1 MTQKRFFLV
10 ALMCM
15 IMSATSFASDRVI
28 TANQLPATAQTFI
41 NQTFPGATIM
51 YAEIDDGKYEVHLND
66 GTEINFDRKGNWDK
80 VDCKLKAV
88 PAHLIPATI
97 ASNVE
102 TQFSGTVITKIDKE
116 RYGYEIELSN
126 GLDLKFNRQGM
137 LSEIDD

>member
-15 IMSATSFASDRVI
+15 IMSATTFASDRVI
-28 TANQLPATAQTFI
+28 TANQLPAAAQTFI
-41 NQTFPGATIM
+41 NQTFPGASIM

-88 PAHLIPATI
+88 PTHLIPATI

>member
-1 MTQKRFFLV
+1 MTQKRFFFV

-15 IMSATSFASDRVI
+15 IMSATTFASDRVI
-28 TANQLPATAQTFI
+28 TANQLPAAAQTFI

>member
-1 MTQKRFFLV
+1 MTQKRLFLA
-10 ALMCM
+10 ALMCV
-15 IMSATSFASDRVI
+15 IMSATTFASDRVI
-28 TANQLPATAQTFI
+28 AVNQLPAAAQTFVD
-41 NQTFPGATIM
+41 QTFPGANIM

-88 PAHLIPATI
+88 PAHLIPAAI

-116 RYGYEIELSN
+116 RNGYEIELSN
-126 GLDLKFNRQGM
+126 GLDLKFNRQG
-137 LSEIDD
+137 LLIEIDD

>member
-15 IMSATSFASDRVI
+15 IMSATTFASDRVI
-28 TANQLPATAQTFI
+28 TANQLPAAAQTFI

>member
-15 IMSATSFASDRVI
+15 IMSATTFASDRVI
-28 TANQLPATAQTFI
+28 TANQLPAAAQTFI
-41 NQTFPGATIM
+41 NQTFPGASIM

-102 TQFSGTVITKIDKE
+102 TLFSGTVITKIDKE

>member
-1 MTQKRFFLV
+1 MTQKRLFLV

-15 IMSATSFASDRVI
+15 IMSATTFASDRVI
-28 TANQLPATAQTFI
+28 TANQLPAAAQTFI

>member
-1 MTQKRFFLV
+1 MTQKRLFLV

-15 IMSATSFASDRVI
+15 IMSATTFASDRVI
-28 TANQLPATAQTFI
+28 TANQLPAAAQTFI
-41 NQTFPGATIM
+41 NQTFPGASIM

>member
-15 IMSATSFASDRVI
+15 IMSATTFASDRVI

>member
-15 IMSATSFASDRVI
+15 IMSATTFASDRVI
-28 TANQLPATAQTFI
+28 TANQLPAAAQTFI
-41 NQTFPGATIM
+41 NQTFPGASIM

>member
-15 IMSATSFASDRVI
+15 IMSATTFASDRVI

-41 NQTFPGATIM
+41 NQTFPGASIM

>member
-1 MTQKRFFLV
+1 
-10 ALMCM
+10 
-15 IMSATSFASDRVI
+15 
-28 TANQLPATAQTFI
+28 
-41 NQTFPGATIM
+41 M

>member
-1 MTQKRFFLV
+1 MTQKRFFFF

-15 IMSATSFASDRVI
+15 IMSATTFASDRVI

>member
-15 IMSATSFASDRVI
+15 IMSATTFASDRVI
-28 TANQLPATAQTFI
+28 TANQLPAAAQTFI
-41 NQTFPGATIM
+41 NQTFPGASIM

-66 GTEINFDRKGNWDK
+66 GSEINFDRKGNWDK

>member
-1 MTQKRFFLV
+1 MTQKRLFLV

-15 IMSATSFASDRVI
+15 IMSATTFASDRVI

-116 RYGYEIELSN
+116 RYGDEIELSN

>member
-15 IMSATSFASDRVI
+15 IMSATTFASDRVI

-102 TQFSGTVITKIDKE
+102 TQFSGTVITKIDK
-116 RYGYEIELSN
+116 
-126 GLDLKFNRQGM
+126 
-137 LSEIDD
+137 

>member
-1 MTQKRFFLV
+1 MTQKRLFLA
-10 ALMCM
+10 ALMCV
-15 IMSATSFASDRVI
+15 IMSATTFASDRVI
-28 TANQLPATAQTFI
+28 AVNQLPAAAQTFI

-116 RYGYEIELSN
+116 RNGYEIELSN
-126 GLDLKFNRQGM
+126 GLDLKFNRQG
-137 LSEIDD
+137 LLIEIDD

>member
-15 IMSATSFASDRVI
+15 IMSATTFASDRVI
-28 TANQLPATAQTFI
+28 TANQLPAAAETFI
-41 NQTFPGATIM
+41 NQTFPGASIM

-80 VDCKLKAV
+80 VDCKLNAV